1 MNLDPT
7 LSVESIE
14 TSEASAI
21 RRGWMGVEPTAARS
35 ARPASD
41 FEDRGSHRATTTPT
55 HAIIL
60 AIRGLVNRATGQS
73 GNWLIGQLGN
83 WSIGQLVNRAIG

>member
-60 AIRGLVNRATGQS
+60 AI
-73 GNWLIGQLGN
+73 GQLGN
-83 WSIGQLVNRAIG
+83 WSIGQLVNWLIGNQLTK